1 MNEEKKSLMIAEA
14 ENVEAIRDFFTSWWT
29 SAELYE
35 SAARTAATVL
45 DLAKRSK
52 INDVELEQINELLQQ
67 HMMMIDTIKPFE
79 GKEEV
84 NA

>member
-35 SAARTAATVL
+35 SAAKVSATII
-45 DLAKRSK
+45 DLVNRHQIKDGELFA
-52 INDVELEQINELLQQ
+52 INQLLQQ
-67 HMMMIDTIKPFE
+67 YLMMVDTIKPFE
-79 GKEEV
+79 GKEETHE
-84 NA
+84 

>member
-14 ENVEAIRDFFTSWWT
+14 ENVEAIRDFFISWWT

-35 SAARTAATVL
+35 SAAKV
-45 DLAKRSK
+45 SVK
-52 INDVELEQINELLQQ
+52 ILELVNRHQIKDVELEQINELLQQ

-79 GKEEV
+79 EKEADHE
-84 NA
+84 